1 MGVLCSRCLFQRF
14 SPQNAALQRPQS
26 ILLQNTTLRISRRGF
41 STAQRHNQARA
52 FPPLLIF
59 ALLFGGTVY
68 YLTAPSNKDKTLNET
83 TFVPYTITSRE
94 AVSPTSFT
102 LTIAPHHPNASP
114 SYLVPSSSSS
124 SSWRHPLWSVEFKQP
139 EVQISRH
146 YTPLPPLRDGE
157 GADGQLRF
165 YIRAVGDGE
174 MSNYLSRLGVGQA
187 VWLRGPHVGFD
198 LMGRLGRKKEVVFL
212 AGGTG
217 IAPGLQAVKAVLDG
231 TDDARVSLFWAIR
244 KREEL
249 QSVKP
254 PAKSLLD
261 FLAKKRPVDVDA
273 HIESPSP
280 VARQLKQMKAQYGE
294 RLSIKVGID
303 DEQTQFQTSDIQ
315 AALASG
321 PSSLPSQ
328 NAPGCRVHSQALH
341 EKTSEFEDQT
351 ASCECPDHARSGKNL
366 FVVSGP
372 DGFISHFAGP
382 KLWLGGHHTQGPVGG
397 IVANVQ
403 RQYPRSAQE
412 WLVLKL

>member
-1 MGVLCSRCLFQRF
+1 MGVSCSRCLFQRCAL
-14 SPQNAALQRPQS
+14 QNAALRRPKS
-26 ILLQNTTLRISRRGF
+26 LLQNTTLRTGRRSF
-41 STAQRHNQARA
+41 STAQRHKQARA

-59 ALLFGGTVY
+59 GVLFGGIVY
-68 YLTAPSNKDKTLNET
+68 YLTAPSTKDKALNET

-114 SYLVPSSSSS
+114 SYLAPSTSS
-124 SSWRHPLWSVEFKQP
+124 SSWRHSLWSVEFKQP

-146 YTPLPPLRDGE
+146 YTPLPPLRDGD

-174 MSNYLSRLGVGQA
+174 MSKYLGRLGVGQT

-198 LMGRLGRKKEVVFL
+198 LMGRLGRKKQVVFL

-231 TDDARVSLFWAIR
+231 ADDAGVDLFWAIR

-249 QSVKP
+249 QNVRP
-254 PAKSLLD
+254 PPKSFLD
-261 FLAKKRPVDVDA
+261 FLAKKHPVDVDV

-303 DEQTQFQTSDIQ
+303 EEQTQFQTSDIQ
-315 AALASG
+315 AALASSLSS
-321 PSSLPSQ
+321 PSSR
-328 NAPGCRVHSQALH
+328 NEPGCRIHSQAMQ

-351 ASCECPDHARSGKNL
+351 ASCDCPDDARSGKNL

-397 IVANVQ
+397 VVADVQ
-403 RQYPRSAQE
+403 RRYPRSAQE